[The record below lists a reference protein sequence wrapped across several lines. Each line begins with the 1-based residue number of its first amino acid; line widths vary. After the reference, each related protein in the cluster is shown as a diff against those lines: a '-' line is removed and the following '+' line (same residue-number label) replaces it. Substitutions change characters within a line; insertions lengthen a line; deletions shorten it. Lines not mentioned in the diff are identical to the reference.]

1 MFFGM
6 LLVDAALAAWA
17 VGIYG
22 RPNGPKWVRFVIVW
36 LGVTLVVSVAG
47 VAVYTD
53 HADNALAGFAGRI
66 GPAGAVVGA
75 IALLFAQMNGRLR
88 KGK

>member
-17 VGIYG
+17 VGILG
-22 RPNGPKWVRFVIVW
+22 QPDGPKWVRFVIGW

-47 VAVYTD
+47 VAVYSD

-75 IALLFAQMNGRLR
+75 IALLVAQVRARR
-88 KGK
+88 KKA